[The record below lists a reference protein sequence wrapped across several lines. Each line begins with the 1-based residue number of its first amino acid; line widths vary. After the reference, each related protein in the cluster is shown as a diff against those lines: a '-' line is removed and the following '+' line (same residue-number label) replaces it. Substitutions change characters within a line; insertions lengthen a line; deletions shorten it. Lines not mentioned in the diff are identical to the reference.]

1 MLCRI
6 VIISFLII
14 VVIFGCKSRVTE
26 NNFAAFDSK
35 FFTKYVPEFPDARLL
50 TREDIPQ
57 DQLVFFDEAKAQLQL
72 LQDMNNDSIVD
83 YVICGVS
90 DSLKMTGAAPAYFI
104 SIFKK
109 ANSRFQKEYI
119 QQLRVIP
126 VNLTPSK
133 DRPGVMVSFAFSS
146 DFVAEIYYENNKYHK
161 DINNF
166 IIGVSLIKKPNKNI
180 NSYRNA

>member
-1 MLCRI
+1 MQMMCRI

-14 VVIFGCKSRVTE
+14 VVLFGCKSKVSE
-26 NNFAAFDSK
+26 NNFAAFDSE
-35 FFTKYVPEFPDARLL
+35 FFATYLPEYPGARLL

-57 DQLVFFDEAKAQLQL
+57 DQLVFFDEAKAHLQL

-90 DSLKMTGAAPAYFI
+90 DSLKKTGAAPAYFI

-109 ANSRFQKEYI
+109 ANSHFQKEYI

-126 VNLTPSK
+126 LNLAPSK
-133 DRPGVMVSFAFSS
+133 DRPGIMVSFAFSS
-146 DFVAEIYYENNKYHK
+146 DFVAEIYYENSKYH
-161 DINNF
+161 
-166 IIGVSLIKKPNKNI
+166 LQRW
-180 NSYRNA
+180 Y